1 MRPLAYKHDRTEQ
14 SGLDAGVAAGAVA
27 HPRLVIRSGI
37 AEGVHDTEDGDHRDA
52 DGNDQMDA
60 QFGDLEDVGVRA
72 LNFSG
77 NEDAGFVS
85 FADYFRHDQP
95 CSISIRA
102 PEYS

>member
-1 MRPLAYKHDRTEQ
+1 MTLRTAITAT
-14 SGLDAGVAAGAVA
+14 LTAMT
-27 HPRLVIRSGI
+27 RW
-37 AEGVHDTEDGDHRDA
+37 THR
-52 DGNDQMDA
+52 
-60 QFGDLEDVGVRA
+60 FGDLEDVGVRA
-72 LNFSG
+72 FNFPG